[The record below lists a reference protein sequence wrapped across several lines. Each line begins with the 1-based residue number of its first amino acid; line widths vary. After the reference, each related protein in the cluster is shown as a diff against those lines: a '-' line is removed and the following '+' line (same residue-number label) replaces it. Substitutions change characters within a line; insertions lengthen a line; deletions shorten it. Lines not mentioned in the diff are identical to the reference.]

1 MFDIDPIFKSDRSR
15 SAYPKTGMGSH
26 MYRSGEIL
34 TRRLRWPDR
43 VQVSTWPEEDE
54 MGVKVQGQSHVCPIF
69 GGTPRRSCRAW
80 HGTIPIPTTHILKY
94 PSFERR
100 VVYQRPATFLLALS
114 RVVLV
119 QIYLRSDSVQVTSIQ
134 PTLKPEKT

>member
-34 TRRLRWPDR
+34 TRRLRWPDGSR
-43 VQVSTWPEEDE
+43 CPLGPKRMS
-54 MGVKVQGQSHVCPIF
+54 VKVQGKSHVCPIF